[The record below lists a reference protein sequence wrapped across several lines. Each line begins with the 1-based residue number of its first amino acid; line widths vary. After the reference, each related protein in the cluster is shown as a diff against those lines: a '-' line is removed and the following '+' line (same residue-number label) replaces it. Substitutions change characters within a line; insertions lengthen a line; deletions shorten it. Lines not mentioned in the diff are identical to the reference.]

1 VNSIRSFLYC
11 PSMAVNRLNKPNST
25 LLYLSALRVSTS
37 LTLFCDPLYL
47 CLLLP
52 VPVCLLRVGTLSPST
67 SSCHPS
73 LRTVVDFFFCGFC
86 ALSQPTVS
94 TLFCLLPL
102 VLSVYVTNSFL
113 LFSFPLR
120 ENERHSVGRSE
131 VDIRMKRFSV
141 PFP

>member
-1 VNSIRSFLYC
+1 MQDFHVGATPAALGLALY
-11 PSMAVNRLNKPNST
+11 VVRT
-25 LLYLSALRVSTS
+25 L
-37 LTLFCDPLYL
+37 
-47 CLLLP
+47 
-52 VPVCLLRVGTLSPST
+52 
-67 SSCHPS
+67 
-73 LRTVVDFFFCGFC
+73 
-86 ALSQPTVS
+86 TVS